1 MAKVWSSNLN
11 MEHLLTIHLGDMSK
25 PIYRY
30 LADKKWRKFQ
40 RLIIMQRI
48 EQLGLVPDILPTF
61 EPTAEVRVAFS
72 KRNVHPGEFID
83 SRVSELPARLKV
95 QVFDKGERLVS
106 VVVIDTD
113 VPNIDTDKFA
123 TRCHYFAA
131 NIPLSPTETS
141 LPLSKA
147 RESQLVLP
155 WLPPFAQKGSPYH
168 RYSIFVLQQDPDHA
182 IDVAELKKKFR
193 RDGFNL
199 RSLINNQHVQPIGVG
214 VFRSL
219 WDEGTAGVMHRAGV
233 EGADIEFKR
242 KKIEA
247 LKPKQKAR
255 GWEARHASAKYDSLR
270 KGRGV
275 IRTRR

>member
-1 MAKVWSSNLN
+1 MN
-11 MEHLLTIHLGDMSK
+11 K

-30 LADKKWRKFQ
+30 LADRKWRKFQ

-48 EQLGLVPDILPTF
+48 NQLGVVPDILPQF

-72 KRNVHPGEFID
+72 TRNVHPGDFVD
-83 SRVSELPARLKV
+83 SRVSEKPARLKV
-95 QVFDKGERLVS
+95 QVFDKGDRLVS
-106 VVVIDTD
+106 VVVLDSD
-113 VPNIDTDKFA
+113 VPDAKSDNFA
-123 TRCHYFAA
+123 TRCHYFAT

-141 LPLSKA
+141 VPLSKA
-147 RESQLVLP
+147 TESQLVLP

-168 RYSIFVLQQDPDHA
+168 RYSIFVLQQDPGHT
-182 IDVAELKKKFR
+182 IDVEELKNHVR
-193 RDGFNL
+193 RDGFKI
-199 RSLINNQHVQPIGVG
+199 RGIINKYHAQPIGVG
-214 VFRSL
+214 VFRSV
-219 WDEGTAGVMHRAGV
+219 WDEGTPGVMHRAGI
-233 EGADIEFKR
+233 EGSDVEFKR
-242 KKIEA
+242 RKIEA